1 MIIGHNMIMIMKM
14 KMKKM
19 KYDIRLLLKKKLNG
33 LLTTYKKRQDPPK
46 SMKAASKP
54 IKAPKG
60 VTYNELYNAILGV
73 ERRWL

>member
-1 MIIGHNMIMIMKM
+1 MRIKIK
-14 KMKKM
+14 
-19 KYDIRLLLKKKLNG
+19 DIVNLKRDG

-60 VTYNELYNAILGV
+60 VTYNELYNAI
-73 ERRWL
+73 